1 MPDSTARPHDA
12 KAQSAN
18 AKGWLPIAAATAV
31 AAPALVLRGLEVTG
45 IAELGLAS
53 IVESAIFGFSILAA
67 ATLLIW
73 ASEVAERLISA
84 TLALAVLAVI
94 AVLPEYAVDL
104 FFAWTAPDN
113 PENAQL
119 ALANVEGELYA
130 IDNVCTHDAGPL
142 GEGELFQGHVICPRH
157 GAAFDPKTGKVLT
170 LPAVHDVASFEVTV
184 ERDEVYIDCRSGEGA

>member
-1 MPDSTARPHDA
+1 MLSSSREDGCVSREQIGNTSDVPEGTVRVVEC
-12 KAQSAN
+12 AN
-18 AKGWLPIAAATAV
+18 G
-31 AAPALVLRGLEVTG
+31 R
-45 IAELGLAS
+45 S
-53 IVESAIFGFSILAA
+53 
-67 ATLLIW
+67 
-73 ASEVAERLISA
+73 
-84 TLALAVLAVI
+84 
-94 AVLPEYAVDL
+94 
-104 FFAWTAPDN
+104 
-113 PENAQL
+113 L